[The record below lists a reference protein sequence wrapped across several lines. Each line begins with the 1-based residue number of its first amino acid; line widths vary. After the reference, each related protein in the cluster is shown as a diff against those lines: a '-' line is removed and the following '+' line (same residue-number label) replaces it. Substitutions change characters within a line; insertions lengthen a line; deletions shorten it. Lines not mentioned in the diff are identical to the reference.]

1 MPENR
6 TISEQIEVQRAK
18 IASEQAKLEELLV
31 RQKTEH
37 SDDNKAHDKL
47 LIECGR
53 LIEQRLNRPLTKDDV
68 FKFERF
74 LQSQSLKT
82 FFPEWMN
89 KQLNKKGKES
99 NDTNKQ

>member
-6 TISEQIEVQRAK
+6 TIAEQIEVQRAK

-37 SDDNKAHDKL
+37 SNDNKAHNEL

-53 LIEQRLNRPLTKDDV
+53 HIEKRLNRSLTKDDV

-89 KQLNKKGKES
+89 KQLNKDKKGKED
-99 NDTNKQ
+99 NVTN

>member
-6 TISEQIEVQRAK
+6 TIAEQIEVQRAK

-37 SDDNKAHDKL
+37 SNDNKAHNEL

-53 LIEQRLNRPLTKDDV
+53 HIEKRLNRPLTKDDI

-89 KQLNKKGKES
+89 KQLNKDKKGKED
-99 NDTNKQ
+99 NVTN

>member
-6 TISEQIEVQRAK
+6 TIAEQIEVQRAK
-18 IASEQAKLEELLV
+18 IASDQAKLEELLV

-37 SDDNKAHDKL
+37 SDDNKVHNEL
-47 LIECGR
+47 LIECGQLVEKR
-53 LIEQRLNRPLTKDDV
+53 LKRPLTKDDI
-68 FKFERF
+68 FKFDRF

-89 KQLNKKGKES
+89 KQLNNNRKGKES
-99 NDTNKQ
+99 NDIN

>member
-37 SDDNKAHDKL
+37 SDDNKAHNKL

-53 LIEQRLNRPLTKDDV
+53 LI
-68 FKFERF
+68 
-74 LQSQSLKT
+74 
-82 FFPEWMN
+82 
-89 KQLNKKGKES
+89 
-99 NDTNKQ
+99 